1 MAIGLLTAGLL
12 LGIIGAGFLKRKVI
26 SGDAPAVV
34 ADDKESDLT
43 EPSPMENAIYLFG
56 DFQVFDA
63 AGHQI
68 TKLFTPL
75 VKELFL
81 IILLYTLKW
90 ERGISAEKLKE
101 QLWFDKSLESARNN
115 LAVNIAKLKNI
126 LDKIN
131 GCELSKDTGYWK
143 IKTGEGPL
151 YIDYLAY
158 LSGTRQSD
166 KATQPGMI
174 QLSKLLQRGS
184 FLPTDE
190 QEWLDPFK
198 SEIANEI
205 TDRYLHYAAAAEV
218 KEDPGFLIRMA
229 DYLYAF
235 DAVNED
241 VMRVKCRA
249 LVALGK
255 HSLARSTFE
264 NFVREYRK
272 LYGEDYSADF
282 QQTIA

>member
-1 MAIGLLTAGLL
+1 
-12 LGIIGAGFLKRKVI
+12 
-26 SGDAPAVV
+26 
-34 ADDKESDLT
+34 
-43 EPSPMENAIYLFG
+43 
-56 DFQVFDA
+56 
-63 AGHQI
+63 
-68 TKLFTPL
+68 
-75 VKELFL
+75 
-81 IILLYTLKW
+81 
-90 ERGISAEKLKE
+90 
-101 QLWFDKSLESARNN
+101 
-115 LAVNIAKLKNI
+115 
-126 LDKIN
+126 
-131 GCELSKDTGYWK
+131 
-143 IKTGEGPL
+143 
-151 YIDYLAY
+151 
-158 LSGTRQSD
+158 
-166 KATQPGMI
+166 MI
-174 QLSKLLQRGS
+174 QLSNIVQRGS

-205 TDRYLHYAAAAEV
+205 TDRYLHYAATVEV

-241 VMRVKCRA
+241 VMRVKCKA
-249 LVALGK
+249 LVVQGK